1 MIEKTSGHSVTETMD
16 KLEAAITNNGISVV
30 ARVNHA
36 AAAQK
41 VDMELRPTE
50 TLIFGN
56 PLLGTPLMQSSQSI
70 SMDLPLRVAVW
81 EDENGNTKI
90 GYNDPDAMTSSHGIN
105 DKGEIVT
112 KMTAALEGLVSVAT
126 N

>member
-1 MIEKTSGHSVTETMD
+1 MIEKTSKHSVPATMD
-16 KLEAAITNNGISVV
+16 KLEAAVTEKGINVV

-36 AAAQK
+36 AAAKK

-56 PLLGTPLMQSSQSI
+56 PLLGTPLMLSSQSI
-70 SMDLPLRVAVW
+70 SIDLPLRIAVW
-81 EDENGNTKI
+81 EDENGNTNV
-90 GYNDPDAMTSSHGIN
+90 GYNDPHSMAATHGIN
-105 DKGEIVT
+105 DKNEIVT
-112 KMTAALEGLVSVAT
+112 KMTAALEGLVSIAT